1 MDWVWPSWTQ
11 RVLLERLVSSRLFCC
26 FGVDAH
32 ERLLMCHTLSMW
44 YRVNTLQSAC
54 DIELTHSA
62 GEIHSRCFSRLRGL
76 WWTSDLNYGGWRDE
90 RVTVLWSNV
99 LFSHYLQYWLSC
111 GFKFGC
117 CCFEQTQVECF
128 SPSSFS
134 QFWSQNTMKNQ
145 LNTATKWDPA

>member
-62 GEIHSRCFSRLRGL
+62 WEIHSRCFSRLRGL
-76 WWTSDLNYGGWRDE
+76 WWTSDLKLWWDGEMKEWQYYG
-90 RVTVLWSNV
+90 VM
-99 LFSHYLQYWLSC
+99 
-111 GFKFGC
+111 
-117 CCFEQTQVECF
+117 
-128 SPSSFS
+128 SFS
-134 QFWSQNTMKNQ
+134 LIIYSTDSHVVSNLDAVVLNRQKLNVSVPPVFQNSDHRTQWKIN
-145 LNTATKWDPA
+145 